1 MAVIFT
7 KAVGQVASFPDPTLP
22 ANISLRVEDW
32 GGFFNFKSIITRIT
46 ISAKGNYQFLHTLG
60 GQVYVYVFGDRIGD
74 LVLQG
79 FAFDSVCGNPVGLL
93 GIESVLNYYSAN
105 RIAARKTPLRITIG
119 ASTTLRAY
127 LLDVAGDVQDTK
139 SRMWQFSLHLALIPR
154 DVETDST
161 SSSDSDEDTESTEE
175 TTGEDTSEFDDGA
188 ITFAEAGFAAV
199 RPPKEFAED
208 LVLGG
213 PAGTGEG
220 VVDSIGAPVTVAQ
233 NGRIQDPSAVYPL
246 DSEYYASVDTGP
258 KTGIVTAL
266 P

>member
-161 SSSDSDEDTESTEE
+161 SSSDSDEDTEST
-175 TTGEDTSEFDDGA
+175 GEDTSEFDAA
-188 ITFAEAGFAAV
+188 IE
-199 RPPKEFAED
+199 EFAED

-220 VVDSIGAPVTVAQ
+220 VVGSSGEPVTVAQ

-246 DSEYYASVDTGP
+246 ESEYYANIDAGP
-258 KTGIVTAL
+258 RTGIVTAL